1 MRLRNR
7 EEAARELAVRL
18 AAWKGQDPLVLA
30 VPRGALPMG
39 AILAEAL
46 DGELDVA
53 LVHKIGAPGNPEYA
67 IGAVDENGEVA
78 MRPAAWRE
86 AGDAA
91 YVEAETARQL
101 ATLRERRAR
110 YTPGRGPADARGRVT
125 LVVDDGVATGATLMA
140 ALDLVRRQQ
149 PRRLIAALGVAPR
162 ETLAELARHA
172 DEVVCLATPSPFFA
186 VGQFYDDFRQV
197 EDEEAVAILRTAAA
211 RRSSTR
217 AAAKEA

>member
-1 MRLRNR
+1 MRFRNR
-7 EEAARELAVRL
+7 EEAAHELAVRL
-18 AAWKGQDPLVLA
+18 AAWKGEDPLVLA

-46 DGELDVA
+46 DGELDVV

-67 IGAVDENGEVA
+67 IGAVAESGEVA
-78 MRPAAWRE
+78 LRPAAWRE
-86 AGDAA
+86 AGDVS

-110 YTPGRGPADARGRVT
+110 YTPGRGPADARDRVT
-125 LVVDDGVATGATLMA
+125 IVVDDGVATGATLMS
-140 ALDLVRRQQ
+140 ALDLVRRQR

-162 ETLAELARHA
+162 ETVGELARYA

-197 EDEEAVAILRTAAA
+197 EDGDAVAALRAAAA
-211 RRSSTR
+211 RRAGRS
-217 AAAKEA
+217 AAPTGT